1 MSYAG
6 AMPSAIT
13 KSRPD
18 RPEFV
23 FVGEHPAVDFANTV
37 VVSNG
42 DLEDLLASWSDLVG
56 WLSRTGLSTDPS
68 LDIPA
73 SRSREA
79 LKKVLELRE
88 AWKEQLAQIIAGN
101 KVSEKFLERLSRLL
115 EGEIFRETLHR
126 DGVKGFS
133 LVRSVS
139 QLEGEK
145 LALAIFARRI
155 ALFLVEANLSY
166 LRRCANTTSCAL
178 YFYDTTKNHRR
189 QWCSVASCGNR
200 HKVAQFRKRQGE
212 AKM

>member
-1 MSYAG
+1 
-6 AMPSAIT
+6 MPLTSAANRT
-13 KSRPD
+13 D

-42 DLEDLLASWSDLVG
+42 DLEDLLGSWSDLVR
-56 WLSRTGLSTDPS
+56 WLSQSGLSTHPS
-68 LDIPA
+68 LDISA

-79 LKKVLELRE
+79 LKRVLELRE

-101 KVSEKFLERLSRLL
+101 KVSEKFLEWLNRLL
-115 EGEIFRETLHR
+115 EGETFHETLHW
-126 DGVKGFS
+126 DVVNGFS

-145 LALAIFARRI
+145 LALAIFARQI

-166 LRRCANTTSCAL
+166 LRRCANTTSCVL

-200 HKVAQFRKRQGE
+200 HKVAQFRRRQGE
-212 AKM
+212 AKI

>member
-1 MSYAG
+1 V
-6 AMPSAIT
+6 PSVST
-13 KSRPD
+13 KSRSV

-42 DLEDLLASWSDLVG
+42 DLEDLLGSWSDLVE
-56 WLSRTGLSTDPS
+56 WFSQTGLSIRPS

-101 KVSEKFLERLSRLL
+101 KVSEEFLERLNRLL
-115 EGEIFRETLHR
+115 LGEIFHETLHW
-126 DGVKGFS
+126 DGGERFS

-145 LALAIFARRI
+145 LALAIFARQI

-166 LRRCANTTSCAL
+166 LHRCANTTSCLL

-200 HKVAQFRKRQGE
+200 HKVAQFRERQGE
-212 AKM
+212 AKT

>member
-1 MSYAG
+1 
-6 AMPSAIT
+6 MPSAST
-13 KSRPD
+13 KNRSD

-37 VVSNG
+37 VVSSG
-42 DLEDLLASWSDLVG
+42 HLEDLLGSWSDLVG
-56 WLSRTGLSTDPS
+56 WLSQTGLSTHPS
-68 LDIPA
+68 LDLPA

-79 LKKVLELRE
+79 LKKVLRLRQ
-88 AWKEQLAQIIAGN
+88 AWKEQLAQIIVGN
-101 KVSEKFLERLSRLL
+101 KVSEEFLERLNALL
-115 EGEIFRETLHR
+115 EGEIFQETLHR
-126 DGVKGFS
+126 DGGKGFS

-139 QLEGEK
+139 QLEGEQ
-145 LALAIFARRI
+145 LALTIFARQM

-166 LRRCANTTSCAL
+166 LRRCANTTSCVL

>member
-1 MSYAG
+1 
-6 AMPSAIT
+6 MPSSTT
-13 KSRPD
+13 KSRSD

-23 FVGEHPAVDFANTV
+23 FVGEHLAVDFANTV
-37 VVSNG
+37 VVLNG
-42 DLEDLLASWSDLVG
+42 NLEDLLDSWSDLVR
-56 WLSRTGLSTDPS
+56 WLSQTGLSTHPS

-88 AWKEQLAQIIAGN
+88 AWKEQLAQIVIGN
-101 KVSEKFLERLSRLL
+101 KVSEKFLERLNRLL
-115 EGEIFRETLHR
+115 VGEIFHETLHW
-126 DGVKGFS
+126 DGGERLS

-145 LALAIFARRI
+145 LALAIFARQI

-166 LRRCANTTSCAL
+166 LRRCANTTSCVL

-200 HKVAQFRKRQGE
+200 HKVSQFRKRQGE

>member
-1 MSYAG
+1 
-6 AMPSAIT
+6 MPSSTI
-13 KSRPD
+13 KSRSD

-23 FVGEHPAVDFANTV
+23 FVGEHLAVDFANTV

-42 DLEDLLASWSDLVG
+42 DLEDLLGSWSDLVG
-56 WLSRTGLSTDPS
+56 WLSQTGLSTHPR
-68 LDIPA
+68 LNIPT

-88 AWKEQLAQIIAGN
+88 AWKEQLAQIILGN
-101 KVSEKFLERLSRLL
+101 KVSEKFLERLNRLL
-115 EGEIFRETLHR
+115 AGEIFHETLHR
-126 DGVKGFS
+126 DGEKVFS
-133 LVRSVS
+133 FVRSVS

-145 LALAIFARRI
+145 LALGILARQI

-166 LRRCANTTSCAL
+166 LRRCANTTSCVL

-200 HKVAQFRKRQGE
+200 HKVSEFRKRQGE